1 MAVQI
6 VRCGHCDHDE
16 WVHRCDQCTKV
27 LGSESPRLRLGQLDL
42 ARIEVPDP
50 QLTYGRQL
58 VLCEGCA
65 RGGVDLVHLL
75 ATSPKT
81 YPELRR

>member
-27 LGSESPRLRLGQLDL
+27 LGSESPRVRLGQLEPVGIDF
-42 ARIEVPDP
+42 PDP
-50 QLTYGRQL
+50 QLVYGRQL

-65 RGGVDLVHLL
+65 RGGVDLVQLL
-75 ATSPKT
+75 ATPPAT
-81 YPELRR
+81 YPELTR